1 MKFEIISSPNSYL
14 KVDFE
19 KNEKIIIEKG
29 CFISSTGEY
38 EFENKVEAKS
48 VKNILA
54 KFLSDKSLVYNIFK
68 AKENLEMLFSAK
80 DTAEIFSLE
89 VSNNKPIMLVASLHF
104 ARTDG
109 IKIIPGGF
117 KNDFYVKTEGNGI
130 LFLKGYGKIIE
141 KNINSDKPIYVD
153 EDAVIA
159 FEEKL
164 NYESITGGMKKLLT
178 SGEGFL
184 CKFSGKGKLWIQT
197 KDEIEY
203 KKG

>member
-130 LFLKGYGKIIE
+130 LFLKAYGKIVE

>member
-130 LFLKGYGKIIE
+130 LFLKAYGKIIE

>member
-1 MKFEIISSPNSYL
+1 MKFEITSSPSSYL

-19 KNEKIIIEKG
+19 KNEQIIIEKG

-130 LFLKGYGKIIE
+130 LFLKAYGKIIE

-184 CKFSGKGKLWIQT
+184 YKFSGKGKLWIQT

>member
-54 KFLSDKSLVYNIFK
+54 KFLNDKSLVYNVFK

-130 LFLKGYGKIIE
+130 LFLKAYGKIIE

>member
-38 EFENKVEAKS
+38 EFENKIEAKS

-130 LFLKGYGKIIE
+130 LFLKAYGKIIE

>member
-1 MKFEIISSPNSYL
+1 MKFEITSYPNSYL
-14 KVDFE
+14 KVNFE

-29 CFISSTGEY
+29 CFISSSGEY
-38 EFENKVEAKS
+38 NFENKIEAKG

-54 KFLSDKSLVYNIFK
+54 KFLSDKSLVYNIFT
-68 AKENLEMLFSAK
+68 AEENLEMLFSCR
-80 DTAEIFSLE
+80 DTAEIFSIE
-89 VSNNKPIMLVASLHF
+89 VSNNKPLMLTASLHF
-104 ARTDG
+104 ARSGD

-130 LFLKGYGKIIE
+130 LFLKAYGKIIE

-164 NYESITGGMKKLLT
+164 NYEWITGGMKKLIT
-178 SGEGFL
+178 SGEGAL
-184 CKFSGKGKLWIQT
+184 YKFSGNGKLWIQT

-203 KKG
+203 KKD

>member
-104 ARTDG
+104 ARTGG

-130 LFLKGYGKIIE
+130 LFLKAYGKIIE

>member
-54 KFLSDKSLVYNIFK
+54 KFLSDKSLVYNVFK

-130 LFLKGYGKIIE
+130 LFLKAYGKIIE

>member
-54 KFLSDKSLVYNIFK
+54 KFLNDKSLVYNVFK

-130 LFLKGYGKIIE
+130 LFLKAYGKIIE

-184 CKFSGKGKLWIQT
+184 YKFSGRGKLWIQT

-203 KKG
+203 KKD

>member
-54 KFLSDKSLVYNIFK
+54 KFLNDKSLVYNVFK
-68 AKENLEMLFSAK
+68 AKENLEMLFSAR

-130 LFLKGYGKIIE
+130 LFLKAYGKIIE

>member
-54 KFLSDKSLVYNIFK
+54 KFLSDKSLVYNVFK
-68 AKENLEMLFSAK
+68 AKENLEMLFSAR

-130 LFLKGYGKIIE
+130 LFLKAYGKIIE

>member
-1 MKFEIISSPNSYL
+1 
-14 KVDFE
+14 
-19 KNEKIIIEKG
+19 
-29 CFISSTGEY
+29 
-38 EFENKVEAKS
+38 
-48 VKNILA
+48 
-54 KFLSDKSLVYNIFK
+54 
-68 AKENLEMLFSAK
+68 
-80 DTAEIFSLE
+80 
-89 VSNNKPIMLVASLHF
+89 MLVASLHF

-130 LFLKGYGKIIE
+130 LFLKAYGKIIE

>member
-130 LFLKGYGKIIE
+130 LFLKAYGKIIE

-153 EDAVIA
+153 EDAIIA

>member
-1 MKFEIISSPNSYL
+1 MKFEITSYPNSYL
-14 KVDFE
+14 KVNFE

-29 CFISSTGEY
+29 CFISSSGEY
-38 EFENKVEAKS
+38 NFENKIEAKS

-54 KFLSDKSLVYNIFK
+54 KFLSDKSLIYNIFT

-80 DTAEIFSLE
+80 DTAEIFSIDI
-89 VSNNKPIMLVASLHF
+89 SNNNPIMLTASLHF
-104 ARTDG
+104 ARSGD

-130 LFLKGYGKIIE
+130 LFLKAYGKIIE
-141 KNINSDKPIYVD
+141 KNINSTKPIYVD

-164 NYESITGGMKKLLT
+164 NYEWITGGMKKLIT
-178 SGEGFL
+178 SGEGAL
-184 CKFSGKGKLWIQT
+184 YKFSGRGKLWIQT

-203 KKG
+203 KKD